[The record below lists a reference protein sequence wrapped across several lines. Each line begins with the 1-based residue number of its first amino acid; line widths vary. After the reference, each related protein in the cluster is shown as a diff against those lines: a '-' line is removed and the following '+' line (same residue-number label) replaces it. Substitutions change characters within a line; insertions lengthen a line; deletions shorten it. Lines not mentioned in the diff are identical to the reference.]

1 MEEKPQWNEEASRDL
16 QLEEFA
22 VSAQHLVRLIDAL
35 NQQTV
40 AALAAE
46 GWKSEQS
53 VALRGKLAQAAR
65 YADRARRRGGTAA

>member
-1 MEEKPQWNEEASRDL
+1 MEEKPKWSDEASRDL

-35 NQQTV
+35 HQQTT
-40 AALAAE
+40 AALAAA

-53 VALRGKLAQAAR
+53 VGLRAKLARAAR
-65 YADRARRRGGTAA
+65 CADKARRRGGTAA